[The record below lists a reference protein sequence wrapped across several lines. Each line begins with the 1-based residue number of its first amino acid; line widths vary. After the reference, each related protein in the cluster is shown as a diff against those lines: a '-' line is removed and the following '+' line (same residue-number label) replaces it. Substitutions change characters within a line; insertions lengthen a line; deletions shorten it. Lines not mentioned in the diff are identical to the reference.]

1 MGTIAENVLSEKSGE
16 DAEAGDTVVANVDI
30 SLVQDGTGPLAVR
43 QLRDLDMVRV
53 HDPENALI
61 FLDHAAPTPTREL
74 ANDHRLLRDFAR
86 ETGATL
92 YDVGRGICHHLVN
105 QNHTCPGD
113 VLVGADSHTCTGG
126 ALGAFATGM
135 GSTDVAI
142 AMATGETWFR
152 VPESLLFTLEGKL
165 ESGVYAK
172 DLVLRIVGD
181 IGADGAT
188 YMSMEFGGP
197 ALEHL
202 SISERMTVANM
213 VVEAGAKCG
222 PFPSDETTRRFLE
235 ERGRGDCFRE
245 IAPDG
250 DAQYAGEHAYSLDAL
265 EPQVA
270 APHMVDNVYPVTHE
284 KVSGM
289 PVQEA
294 FLGSCTNA
302 RLDDLEIAANVLS
315 GREVHP
321 DTRLIVN
328 PASREV
334 YRGAIERGVAD
345 VLLGAGAV
353 IDPPGCGV
361 CYGGHQGV
369 LADGEN
375 AIGSNNRNFRGR
387 FGNPEADVYL
397 GSPAT
402 VAASALR
409 GEITDP
415 REVL

>member
-1 MGTIAENVLSEKSGE
+1 MKTIAEKILSEASGE
-16 DAEAGDTVVANVDI
+16 DARAGDTVVADVDI
-30 SLVQDGTGPLAVR
+30 ALVQDGTGPLAVR
-43 QLRDLDMVRV
+43 QLQDMDMVKV
-53 HDPENALI
+53 ADPENALI
-61 FLDHAAPTPTREL
+61 FLDHAAPTPTKEL
-74 ANDHRLLRDFAR
+74 ANDHKLLRWFAK
-86 ETGATL
+86 ETGAQL
-92 YDVGRGICHHLVN
+92 YDVGRGICHQLVN
-105 QNHTCPGD
+105 QNHTTPGD

-135 GSTDVAI
+135 GSTDVAV

-152 VPESLLFTLEGKL
+152 VPETFYFDISSDFDA
-165 ESGVYAK
+165 GVYAK
-172 DLVLRIVGD
+172 DLILRIIGD

-188 YMSMEFGGP
+188 YKSMEFGGP
-197 ALEHL
+197 AVQNL
-202 SISERMTVANM
+202 SISERMTVSNM

-222 PFPSDETTRRFLE
+222 PFPSDDITHQFLE
-235 ERGRGDCFRE
+235 RQGRGDTYRE
-245 IAPDG
+245 ITADEG
-250 DAQYAGEHAYSLDAL
+250 AEYEKEFSYDLSDL

-270 APHMVDNVYPVTHE
+270 APHMVDNVHPITDPEVE
-284 KVSGM
+284 GV

-302 RLDDLEIAANVLS
+302 RLDDLEIAASILK
-315 GREVHP
+315 GKETHP

-334 YRGAIERGVAD
+334 YQAAIKSGAVDI
-345 VLLGAGAV
+345 LLEAGAV

-369 LADGEN
+369 LADDEN
-375 AIGSNNRNFRGR
+375 AIGSNNRNFKGR
-387 FGNPEADVYL
+387 FGNPKANVYL

-415 REVL
+415 RDVL